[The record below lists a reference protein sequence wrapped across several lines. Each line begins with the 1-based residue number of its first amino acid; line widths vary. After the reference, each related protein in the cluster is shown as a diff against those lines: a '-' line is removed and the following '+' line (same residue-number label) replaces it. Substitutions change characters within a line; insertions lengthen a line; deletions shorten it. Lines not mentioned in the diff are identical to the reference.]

1 MRSTAVLIALGAR
14 TLYSAFRV
22 RTGGE
27 VPAEVASPRRA
38 FMTSLAGT
46 ASNPLTI
53 ASWAAIFAAASAGTG
68 ASAPLLVAGVGLG
81 SLTWVSSLA
90 GGTALA
96 RHVIGERVT
105 RVADAL
111 AGLGLL
117 GFGTALAIGA
127 AKD

>member
-1 MRSTAVLIALGAR
+1 
-14 TLYSAFRV
+14 
-22 RTGGE
+22 
-27 VPAEVASPRRA
+27 
-38 FMTSLAGT
+38 MTSLAGT

-90 GGTALA
+90 GGVALA
-96 RHVIGERVT
+96 RRVIGERVT

-111 AGLGLL
+111 AGIGLL
-117 GFGTALAIGA
+117 GFGAVLGIGA
-127 AKD
+127 ADEG